1 MMTNHWRSAAVA
13 ATAITL
19 LTGCGLTGP
28 FTTQGAELSEWFTV
42 TSPAFHDDGQMPVRF
57 GCSAYPGGQGR
68 TPPLRWSVGA
78 SSTPKAFA
86 IVMDDP
92 DAPEGA
98 AVHWVIA
105 NLDGTTAELAEGADR
120 DTANQGNAV
129 EGANTFGKVGYSP
142 PCPAKGEQ
150 HRYRFTIYALSEK
163 VSLVEGATPKV
174 SLPEIAKRTIG
185 RGRITGNFGS
195 TQTR

>member
-1 MMTNHWRSAAVA
+1 MMTSHWRRAAVA
-13 ATAITL
+13 ASAITL
-19 LTGCGLTGP
+19 LAGCGLTGQLTP
-28 FTTQGAELSEWFTV
+28 QGAELSEWFTV
-42 TSPAFHDDGQMPVRF
+42 TSPAFRDGGQLPVRF
-57 GCSAYPGGQGR
+57 GCGAYSGGQGR
-68 TPPLRWSVGA
+68 TPPLRWSWEA
-78 SSTPKAFA
+78 SSTTKAFA

-105 NLDGTTAELAEGADR
+105 NIDPTTAELAEGADQ
-120 DTANQGNAV
+120 DSDAV
-129 EGANTFGKVGYSP
+129 EGANTFGKIGYSP

-150 HRYRFTIYALSEK
+150 HRYRFTIYALNER
-163 VSLVEGATPKV
+163 VPYAEGASPKD

-195 TQTR
+195 TETR